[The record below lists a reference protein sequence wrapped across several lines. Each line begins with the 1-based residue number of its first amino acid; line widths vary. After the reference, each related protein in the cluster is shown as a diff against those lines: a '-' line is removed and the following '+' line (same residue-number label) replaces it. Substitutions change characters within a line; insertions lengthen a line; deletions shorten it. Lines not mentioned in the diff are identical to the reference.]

1 MIERNVVMPKPP
13 KVVNQTKKEI
23 SRKLRIKEEVKLARA
38 LKGTFI
44 TGDNADVPV

>member
-23 SRKLRIKEEVKLARA
+23 ERKLTRKAKDTLAKA